1 MIINKIIIALLCIT
15 ATLLTGSC
23 TTASSTVESKV
34 SAVESTGNQLSLQ
47 ASYSALGKTT
57 GKVYTLNPSASRVR
71 IYAFRAGTAAI
82 LGHNH
87 VLSSPQFTGFIYLPE
102 DGISAARFDLEF
114 RLDQLEI
121 DNPEDRSSLG
131 SAFSTI
137 LTPGSIGRTRE
148 HMLSSLQADR
158 FPIVRIHSLQIAGE
172 VPKLAAKI
180 QVELHGQQREIWIP
194 LSVESLPDHISATGT
209 LVLRQSEFGV
219 QPYSVLGGFL
229 AVQDEVVVEF
239 SLVGGLPQGKMF

>member
-1 MIINKIIIALLCIT
+1 MIINKIIIVLLCVT
-15 ATLLTGSC
+15 ATLLMESC
-23 TTASSTVESKV
+23 TTAPSTVEPKV

-47 ASYSALGKTT
+47 ATYSALGKTA
-57 GKVYTLNPSASRVR
+57 GKIYTLNPKASRVR
-71 IYAFRAGTAAI
+71 IYVFRAGTAAL

-87 VLSSPQFTGFIYLPE
+87 VLSSPQFTGFVYLPE
-102 DGISAARFDLEF
+102 DGISAAQFDLEF
-114 RLDQLEI
+114 RLDQLEMDDP
-121 DNPEDRSSLG
+121 DNRSSLG

-172 VPKLAAKI
+172 TPKLAAKI
-180 QVELHGQQREIWIP
+180 QVDLHGQQRDMWIP
-194 LSVESLPDHISATGT
+194 LSVESLPDYISATGA

-229 AVQDEVVVEF
+229 AVQDEVVIEF
-239 SLVGGLPQGKMF
+239 SLAGGLSPE